1 MKKYLVNYRVAVK
14 STPTI
19 PYLEYTTTYR
29 TQDMMTHEDVEAFE
43 KAKTKEHGSKASM
56 ISFCELKYS
65 TPTLEDYIVALPY
78 FTFENDIIQ
87 NIQSKAVSFVLFNA
101 IRDCYT
107 FITPKKRTCGWTV
120 KNLADYPIK
129 NFLIIGNLFDR
140 KENEI

>member
-1 MKKYLVNYRVAVK
+1 MSHSYENGAIIVSAEEGVIPVDSKTVCE
-14 STPTI
+14 PTGI
-19 PYLEYTTTYR
+19 Y
-29 TQDMMTHEDVEAFE
+29 DKDG
-43 KAKTKEHGSKASM
+43 KE
-56 ISFCELKYS
+56 
-65 TPTLEDYIVALPY
+65 V
-78 FTFENDIIQ
+78 FENDIIQ